1 MPPRAT
7 PASASG
13 GSTPDGRAHLYG
25 DLDPTLGGLTEAGE
39 PDDSPGSPWREASE
53 TGRPA
58 RRSSLDELAP
68 DVAAAAGAAHFA
80 GCCVSP
86 VADPATGRS
95 LLYFTWVRHPS
106 QLDYVEQTFDDIL
119 ADVLDIALQRAHDQ
133 AQLVFAARHDQL
145 TGLPA
150 RGVFFATLTDALTLG
165 PVSVLY
171 LDLDGFKHVNDVLGH
186 HAGDHVLPAVAR
198 RLRSSR
204 RRGGHGGPTG
214 RRRVRDRLARRNE
227 GRGGRTGRPARVGD
241 QPADPHPR
249 SR

>member
-1 MPPRAT
+1 MVGRTSTATSTRPWAASPR
-7 PASASG
+7 PAS
-13 GSTPDGRAHLYG
+13 
-25 DLDPTLGGLTEAGE
+25 PTTRQGARGAK
-39 PDDSPGSPWREASE
+39 PA
-53 TGRPA
+53 RPAVRA

-68 DVAAAAGAAHFA
+68 DVAAAAEAAEFA

-119 ADVLDIALQRAHDQ
+119 ADVLDIALQRAHDL

-150 RGVFFATLTDALTLG
+150 RGVFFSRLTDALALG
-165 PVSVLY
+165 SVSVLY

-186 HAGDHVLPAVAR
+186 HAGDHVLPVVAC
-198 RLRSSR
+198 RLRSSADEVATVAL
-204 RRGGHGGPTG
+204 TG
-214 RRRVRDRLARRNE
+214 R
-227 GRGGRTGRPARVGD
+227 
-241 QPADPHPR
+241 
-249 SR
+249 